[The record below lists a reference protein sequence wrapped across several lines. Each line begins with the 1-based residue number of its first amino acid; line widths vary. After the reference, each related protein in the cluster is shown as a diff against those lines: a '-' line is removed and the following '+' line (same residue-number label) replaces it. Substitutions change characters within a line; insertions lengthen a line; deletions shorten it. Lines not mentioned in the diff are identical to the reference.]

1 MSAPELELEAWSDPE
16 WEAELE
22 PVAERIRMA
31 LAEAGYPDA
40 DVYVDPTGVMVAE
53 LPDDHQECGERIEA
67 LQDVVRLGRIVQE
80 WRAAVAVQ
88 DPDTPPADTAHTG
101 CPA

>member
-22 PVAERIRMA
+22 PTVERIRMA

-40 DVYVDPTGVMVAE
+40 DVYVDPTGIMTDGA
-53 LPDDHQECGERIEA
+53 PDHLVD
-67 LQDVVRLGRIVQE
+67 
-80 WRAAVAVQ
+80 RAHDLVNEYDARQARR
-88 DPDTPPADTAHTG
+88 
-101 CPA
+101 

>member
-22 PVAERIRMA
+22 PVADRIRMA

-40 DVYVDPTGVMVAE
+40 DVYVDPTGIMVDDA
-53 LPDDHQECGERIEA
+53 PDDVVERAWSLVNEA
-67 LQDVVRLGRIVQE
+67 DA
-80 WRAAVAVQ
+80 RARR
-88 DPDTPPADTAHTG
+88 
-101 CPA
+101 